1 MEATNALM
9 NAGVLDQGQGRSL
22 MVKLDGALTKLNQ
35 GDTAVAINKLRA
47 FTNQVDAMIFIGY
60 VAPWDGQRLI
70 DAANA
75 IIAALGG

>member
-1 MEATNALM
+1 
-9 NAGVLDQGQGRSL
+9 
-22 MVKLDGALTKLNQ
+22 
-35 GDTAVAINKLRA
+35 
-47 FTNQVDAMIFIGY
+47 MIFIGY